1 MPAYFI
7 LWLIFINAL
16 THSFY
21 FFKANL
27 NLGNLEDAFQDFTT
41 LLSHH
46 PENNSGWQQLEVA
59 KQKMKAANDKQK
71 FIFGGM
77 FKKFAEHDARVWQ
90 TEYVLSEYELN
101 LHRLSPPVYISL
113 RLEV

>member
-7 LWLIFINAL
+7 LWLISIRDL
-16 THSFY
+16 TNIFS

-41 LLSHH
+41 LLNHH
-46 PENNSGWQQLEVA
+46 PQNKPGRQQLELA
-59 KQKMKAANDKQK
+59 KQKMRAANDKQK

-77 FKKFAEHDARVWQ
+77 FKKFAEHDARV
-90 TEYVLSEYELN
+90 
-101 LHRLSPPVYISL
+101 
-113 RLEV
+113 